1 VIGENKVP
9 DIDQYRKAWSK
20 FATGVSVIISR
31 DDTGAVHGM
40 AANGITSV
48 SLDPMLVLVCVDHSR
63 NTYKRI
69 KETGK
74 FSINIL
80 NHNQTAVAEYY
91 ARRPEKRIGEPPCEL
106 IFGKKGSV
114 KIADCIAFI
123 DCHVHEEIIQG
134 DHTIY
139 IGKVVDITSGGGK
152 PLLFYESMFNEL
164 AHDGQSPNWS

>member
-1 VIGENKVP
+1 VP
-9 DIDQYRKAWSK
+9 DIDQYRKAWAK
-20 FATGVSVIISR
+20 FATGVSVILSK
-31 DDTGAVHGM
+31 DQEGDVHGM

-48 SLDPMLVLVCVDHSR
+48 SLDPMLVLVCIDHSR

-69 KETGK
+69 KETGR

-91 ARRPEKRIGEPPCEL
+91 ARRPEKRIGDPPCDLVLKEN
-106 IFGKKGSV
+106 GSA
-114 KIADCIAFI
+114 KIPDCLTFI
-123 DCHVHEEIIQG
+123 DCNVHEEIIQG

-139 IGKVVDITSGGGK
+139 IGKVIDITIEEGK

-164 AHDGQSPNWS
+164 AHNGKTPNWS

>member
-1 VIGENKVP
+1 VP

-31 DDTGAVHGM
+31 DHTGAVHGM

-80 NHNQTAVAEYY
+80 NHSQTAEAEYY
-91 ARRPEKRIGEPPCEL
+91 ARHPEKRIGGPPCDL
-106 IFGKKGSV
+106 IFGENGSV
-114 KIADCIAFI
+114 KIADCLAFI

-139 IGKVVDITSGGGK
+139 IGKVVDITIGEGK

-164 AHDGQSPNWS
+164 AHNGKTPNWS

>member
-1 VIGENKVP
+1 MA

-20 FATGVSVIISR
+20 FATGVSVILSK
-31 DDTGAVHGM
+31 DQEGVVHGM

-69 KETGK
+69 KETGR

-80 NHNQTAVAEYY
+80 NQSQAKVAEYY
-91 ARRPEKRIGEPPCEL
+91 ARRPEKRIGNPPCDL
-106 IFGKKGSV
+106 VFGENGSP
-114 KIADCIAFI
+114 KIADSLAFK
-123 DCHVHEEIIQG
+123 DCSVNEEIIQG

-139 IGKVVDITSGGGK
+139 IGKVADITIADGK

-164 AHDGQSPNWS
+164 AHDGQVPNWS

>member
-1 VIGENKVP
+1 MIL
-9 DIDQYRKAWSK
+9 
-20 FATGVSVIISR
+20 SR
-31 DDTGAVHGM
+31 DPEGVVHGM

-69 KETGK
+69 KETGR

-80 NHNQTAVAEYY
+80 NNSQAGVAEYY
-91 ARRPEKRIGEPPCEL
+91 ARRPEKRIGSPPCDL
-106 IFGKKGSV
+106 VFGENGSA
-114 KIADCIAFI
+114 KISDCLAFI
-123 DCHVHEEIIQG
+123 DCNVNEEIIQG

-139 IGKVVDITSGGGK
+139 IGKVVDITIADGK

-164 AHDGQSPNWS
+164 AHEGKLPNWS

>member
-1 VIGENKVP
+1 VP

-20 FATGVSVIISR
+20 FATGVSVILSK
-31 DDTGAVHGM
+31 DQGGSVHGM

-69 KETGK
+69 KETGR

-80 NHNQTAVAEYY
+80 NHNQIAVAEYY
-91 ARRPEKRIGEPPCEL
+91 ARRPEKRTGDPPCEL
-106 IFGKKGSV
+106 VLGDDGSA
-114 KIADCIAFI
+114 KIGDSLAFI
-123 DCHVHEEIIQG
+123 DCHVNEEIIQG

-139 IGKVVDITSGGGK
+139 IGKVVDIKIEEGK
-152 PLLFYESMFNEL
+152 PLLFYGSMFNEL
-164 AHDGQSPNWS
+164 AHEGKAPNWS